1 MGALCAGGAP
11 RAHRHSSGASPPP
24 CLSFP
29 PHAPPPALRPPP
41 LLRCRRSDLTGM
53 SHLSA
58 GRAQEVIAII
68 ITIKGLIAFQGHLL
82 RRGVHLGGGQLG
94 LGGAAGLCVCG
105 GGGPHALAAA
115 PGGCNATCARRE
127 RAPVCVCVCV
137 CTPVCVVCVCAR
149 RGAGPRVGAAP
160 PRAAERSGAVRSG
173 AGSGAQHEGAPPPG
187 SPSAPPP
194 WRASPPGATAREGR
208 TTARC
213 SGRPRPG

>member
-105 GGGPHALAAA
+105 GGPHALGAA

-127 RAPVCVCVCV
+127 RAPVCVCVCARLCTCV
-137 CTPVCVVCVCAR
+137 CTCVRGRAPVC
-149 RGAGPRVGAAP
+149 
-160 PRAAERSGAVRSG
+160 PRATRRPAAVPV
-173 AGSGAQHEGAPPPG
+173 PPP
-187 SPSAPPP
+187 PPHPPARPRTAPHLPWNGTHRPEPP
-194 WRASPPGATAREGR
+194 LLRASEGGGKENLQRR
-208 TTARC
+208 T
-213 SGRPRPG
+213 